1 MSETMSRSD
10 LSHGASSRLSDLSD
24 RAVDRLQEL
33 PEAELPE
40 TELDL
45 EGLALDLV
53 RTDGT
58 MRELAQT
65 ESRIDSVAN
74 RRRKQTVEEGAR
86 PHDDPVFGSL
96 REARSEV
103 RDSIDQR
110 LSELLDEAIEY
121 ARSVEKETE
130 GSR

>member
-1 MSETMSRSD
+1 MSRSD
-10 LSHGASSRLSDLSD
+10 LSHGASSRLSKLSD
-24 RAVDRLQEL
+24 RAVERLRDR
-33 PEAELPE
+33 PDSELPE

-45 EGLALDLV
+45 EALALDLV

-65 ESRIDSVAN
+65 ESRLDSVAT
-74 RRRKQTVEEGAR
+74 RRRKSTIEEGAR

-110 LSELLDEAIEY
+110 LTELVNEAIEY
-121 ARSVEKETE
+121 ARSIDEDTE
-130 GSR
+130 GDR